1 MADIVSKEAR
11 SKMMSGIKGKNTKP
25 EVLVRSMLHKMG
37 FRFRLHRK
45 DLPGKPDI
53 VLPRYRTV
61 IFVHGCFW
69 HRHDNCKFAYE
80 PKSRRDFWE
89 TKFKANVQ
97 RHFTVENL
105 LVEMGWKVIVIWEC
119 EIAKLTGND
128 LVKMLSCEHTLQ
140 ESAEN
145 EFTG

>member
-1 MADIVSKEAR
+1 MADIVSTETR
-11 SKMMSGIKGKNTKP
+11 SMMMSGIKGKNTKP
-25 EVLVRSMLHKMG
+25 EMLVRSMLHKMG

-128 LVKMLSCEHTLQ
+128 LVKMLSCEHT
-140 ESAEN
+140 
-145 EFTG
+145 